1 MNILHNFSRRL
12 LASLALILPLAT
24 LATAQVAFDNGKLTI
39 TGDFSRGDVY
49 SLKTVA
55 TSVEFGDDVT
65 KIPDEAFNGFTKL
78 TSVTFGKGIT
88 SVGSKAFY
96 QTGLTEV
103 YIPAN
108 ITTWGTFAFGYS
120 KLEKVTFDDA
130 ITTVYQ
136 SMLYNC
142 DYLTDVH
149 LPDNLITIEQSAFYG
164 CGKLASI
171 TLPDKLERI
180 DESAF
185 GVSALTSIILPAS
198 LKYLNNQAF
207 ETCND
212 LVDIYILSNGTP
224 DNKHRILLGNIN
236 YDNENECR
244 VNVTGTNV
252 FTWPGSHLHY
262 DPTITW
268 IGEYSFQNLW
278 YYFQKDGCLI
288 EETPLS
294 VQSTQTSLQSPTSD
308 TSAPAQYYD
317 LTGRPVSPASH
328 HGIAV
333 KTQGNHSSLTIIK

>member
-39 TGDFSRGDVY
+39 TGDFSSADVY

-65 KIPDEAFNGFTKL
+65 KIPDKAFMEFSKL
-78 TSVTFGKGIT
+78 ASVTLGKGIT
-88 SVGSKAFY
+88 SVGEYAF
-96 QTGLTEV
+96 QSTAVTEV

-108 ITTWGTFAFGYS
+108 ITTWGIHAFAHCS
-120 KLEKVTFDDA
+120 KLTKVTFDDA
-130 ITTVYQ
+130 ITTVANSIFYYCQ
-136 SMLYNC
+136 N
-142 DYLTDVH
+142 LTDVH
-149 LPDNLITIEQSAFYG
+149 LPDNLTSIGDNAFSN
-164 CGKLASI
+164 CTSLASI

-180 DESAF
+180 DDTAF
-185 GVSALTSIILPAS
+185 GTTGLTSIILPAS
-198 LKYLNNQAF
+198 LNYINDMAF
-207 ETCND
+207 YRCYK
-212 LVDIYILSNGTP
+212 LVSVYILSNGTA
-224 DNKHRILLGNIN
+224 DNKHHILLGSNN
-236 YDNENECR
+236 YKGSTDNWLA
-244 VNVTGTNV
+244 TGYKV
-252 FTWPGSHLHY
+252 FTNTETYLYY
-262 DPTITW
+262 DPTITEV
-268 IGEYSFQNLW
+268 GYNNYVNLLS
-278 YYFQKDGCLI
+278 YFADDHLVEQ
-288 EETPLS
+288 TPLS